1 MLAGAFCAGSISTRA
16 DAVDF
21 RIDSQRSHAEFGVR
35 LLWVRQISG
44 RFDQIGGEVTLNA
57 QRDVATVDARIDVN
71 SVQMDSDRFRRWVLA
86 PEFFDAEHYPT
97 IRFVSA
103 PVAVSKL
110 EEGGDL
116 NGWLT
121 LRGITQPAIFQM
133 LPAHCK
139 LDSEHS
145 CAIELRGSIQRSDFN
160 MTGHRTAVSDRVD
173 LGLLIELDRESS

>member
-1 MLAGAFCAGSISTRA
+1 MLAGALVAGLASTRLQA
-16 DAVDF
+16 ADF

-44 RFDQIGGEVTLNA
+44 RFDHIGGEVTLNA
-57 QRDVATVDARIDVN
+57 QRDVATVDARIEVN
-71 SVQMDSDRFRRWVLA
+71 SVQMGSDRFRRWVLA

-121 LRGITQPAIFQM
+121 LRGITQPAVFQM

-139 LDSEHS
+139 LDSEHR

-160 MTGHRTAVSDRVD
+160 MSGHRTAVSDRVD
-173 LGLLIELDRESS
+173 LGLLIELDRQG